1 MSDLDSLLS
10 QLFGKE
16 DACAGENIDGTAWSR
31 LVESDLTRVGIED
44 SLGGAGGDWSDAA
57 TVTIRAAQAGIA
69 APLTEC
75 LFIASHLAAKTGNT
89 LPPGLVTASVA
100 ARRTSTLTKTTRGWH
115 LTAAFEKV
123 PWGSVCDELWAL
135 VPTTS
140 GKVAFVRV
148 NRKDLVAT
156 PRLSLGTEPRDDL
169 HVDTEIGVHN
179 VMDEDVIDEVMLL
192 GALGRSCQLLGAL
205 RSCLRLSHEYVLVR
219 HQFRKPLAAHQ
230 IVQHTIATIAE
241 DAAAAE
247 SAVIAAVQQLPAPG
261 RSPAA
266 PAVLAIAAAKV
277 QTSTAATKV
286 ARAAH
291 QLHGAMGLTAEH
303 PLHFHSTRL
312 WSWRDE
318 FGTEA
323 HWSAQIADLVRTTY
337 AGDVWA
343 ALTVLSSGAALG
355 GLAAAATSNL
365 SKG

>member
-1 MSDLDSLLS
+1 M
-10 QLFGKE
+10 
-16 DACAGENIDGTAWSR
+16 
-31 LVESDLTRVGIED
+31 
-44 SLGGAGGDWSDAA
+44 
-57 TVTIRAAQAGIA
+57 
-69 APLTEC
+69 
-75 LFIASHLAAKTGNT
+75 
-89 LPPGLVTASVA
+89 
-100 ARRTSTLTKTTRGWH
+100 
-115 LTAAFEKV
+115 

-303 PLHFHSTRL
+303 PPAFPFDQALVVAGRIRNRSSLVGPDRRPRTHHIRRRCL
-312 WSWRDE
+312 
-318 FGTEA
+318 G
-323 HWSAQIADLVRTTY
+323 SADCPLLRRR
-337 AGDVWA
+337 
-343 ALTVLSSGAALG
+343 LG